1 MSDVLQNLRPGVYSR
16 YQITGSCVAT
26 ALRDCALVLPGG
38 EEQLTVVTSP
48 AQASQME
55 ATVRECLRLLLE
67 GGVGKVYLAS
77 GATVQDALG
86 LLGEG
91 DLGAIICHCQTPED
105 YAALKEYVMS
115 ASEQMRECI
124 GFCAA
129 PPEEAKE
136 VAAQLCCQ
144 RVVLC
149 TPSITSS
156 PEVAASPLYGAC
168 SLAARILTA
177 GSPVVNLSGEEFPL
191 LTEAAPLPE
200 PLVQELLSAGVCVFE
215 RVGSR
220 VELIRAMTTC
230 TAKNGAADDGLR
242 SLNTV
247 LIVDDVIRHIRSC
260 LKARL
265 KGAGITSLGS
275 VRDQVAV
282 ELAAKR
288 DAGILTDFSPPVVR
302 PSAGDPTVCQVDL
315 AFSVAHLVS
324 TIHITAQIRV

>member
-16 YQITGSCVAT
+16 YQITGSCVPS
-26 ALRDCALVLPGG
+26 ALRDCALVLPGD
-38 EEQLTVVTSP
+38 EAQLTVVTSP
-48 AQASQME
+48 AQITHME
-55 ATVRECLRLLLE
+55 DFARECLRLLLE
-67 GGVGKVYLAS
+67 GGVGKVYLAV
-77 GATVQDALG
+77 GATAREALA

-91 DLGAIICHCQTPED
+91 DIGAIVCHCNTPED
-105 YAALKEYVMS
+105 YQALKDYVVT

-129 PPEEAKE
+129 PPAEAKE
-136 VAAQLCCQ
+136 IAARLCCE

-149 TPSITSS
+149 TPFVAAN
-156 PEVAASPLYGAC
+156 PEAEASPLYGAC
-168 SLAARILTA
+168 SLAARVLTA

-200 PLVQELLSAGVCVFE
+200 PLVQELLAAGVCVFE
-215 RVGSR
+215 RVGGR

-265 KGAGITSLGS
+265 KGAGITSMGS

-288 DAGILTDFSPPVVR
+288 DAGIITDFAPPVVR
-302 PSAGDPTVCQVDL
+302 PSKGDPTVCQVDL